1 VQLFVKIVP
10 LKAGSAEAAGDEE
23 VIPCPPDV
31 EPDTILSF
39 LAQKFGELIDTA
51 WTSTERHPRLETG
64 WIFPGTSA
72 VPPMEAIE
80 FLCVPF
86 IQAADGSLQSMF
98 ELLADQRQEFDQL
111 AKSRAV
117 DEYVVIEQPQR
128 AYRSSAG
135 GHAQRDALIEHAG
148 NSEVGRT
155 MDKVTLRDEVD
166 GGERRYL
173 GAHLDETGSL
183 VIDGQDLGPSTAPV
197 SSDGEYEWW
206 VTISAQHIPQLL
218 ALLDAP
224 PASDILEVLA
234 ENWTG
239 TRSHELERRIRE
251 SGIPHQFSSYS

>member
-1 VQLFVKIVP
+1 
-10 LKAGSAEAAGDEE
+10 
-23 VIPCPPDV
+23 
-31 EPDTILSF
+31 
-39 LAQKFGELIDTA
+39 
-51 WTSTERHPRLETG
+51 
-64 WIFPGTSA
+64 
-72 VPPMEAIE
+72 MEAIE

-86 IQAADGSLQSMF
+86 IQAADGSVQSMF
-98 ELLADQRQEFDQL
+98 ELLADQRQEFDQM

-135 GHAQRDALIEHAG
+135 GHVQRDALIEHAG
-148 NSEVGRT
+148 NSEGGRT

-166 GGERRYL
+166 RGERRYL
-173 GAHLDETGSL
+173 GAHVDETGSL

-206 VTISAQHIPQLL
+206 VAISAQHIPQLL

-224 PASDILEVLA
+224 PASDILKVLA